1 MKTIII
7 RSFFAGIVL
16 LIAGCTTFHNE
27 PPRLTKH
34 NGTQLK
40 ATRYQAEVVAEDGTK
55 IRMTVWQPALDLSK
69 GETAPLLIHAHGFG
83 LSRMKRPL
91 SLYGQLLP
99 TGEAAVRAWKRG
111 YWVISYDQ
119 RGHGASEGDIG
130 LIRRDKEGRDVSRVI
145 DWAVRYLPLALR
157 DNDPLVGMIGESYGG
172 GAQLM
177 AATVDRRIDAI
188 VPVTT
193 WFDLE
198 HALLPNRV
206 PKTDWIL
213 VLAAAG
219 YTMNP
224 THMSM
229 NVSTGMMKE
238 MFAKGDPYLRRQL
251 RENSLVT
258 QCGKNGAPY
267 ADALLIQ
274 GFRDVLFSFDQAE
287 AARKCFLD
295 AGRDVRLV
303 GIEDGHLN
311 PSSQWSPGLP
321 VWHMQNTVTCNGKS
335 LQTDD
340 IIDHWLDGKLR
351 NDTAAL
357 AKVPSYCVTGDT
369 ATDALAA
376 EGNTELHWQ
385 TLPATRMSSGMNGF
399 FELVLKPL
407 DHVANWFVPS
417 RLPADWQKPQHGWL
431 RPGRIPLM
439 TTDTTRWVS
448 GTPVLQVNLKEASKP
463 GNIVF
468 LLMAKWRPGSG
479 SYDVLHQQVM
489 PVRAGRGA
497 QEVRLPAI
505 RTQLQPGEV
514 LGLLVQ
520 GYSNQFRMAGQRFGT
535 SATVA
540 GKIALPGNT
549 TGTTSNIAV
558 QPPPGDQTPSLP

>member
-1 MKTIII
+1 MPPILRRLMPAILV
-7 RSFFAGIVL
+7 SL
-16 LIAGCTTFHNE
+16 LAGCTTFHTE
-27 PPRLTKH
+27 APRLTKH
-34 NGTQLK
+34 NGSQLK

-55 IRMTVWQPALDLSK
+55 IRMTVWQPALDLTK

-83 LSRMKRPL
+83 LSRMKHPL

-99 TGEAAVRAWKRG
+99 TGEAAVRAWRRG

-130 LIRRDKEGRDVSRVI
+130 LIRRDKEGRDVSRII
-145 DWAVRYLPLALR
+145 DWASRYLQLDYE
-157 DNDPLVGMIGESYGG
+157 DNDPVVGMIGESYGG

-177 AATVDRRIDAI
+177 AATVDKRIDAL

-193 WFDLE
+193 WYDLE

-251 RENSLVT
+251 RENSLVN
-258 QCGKNGAPY
+258 QCGKDGAPY
-267 ADALLIQ
+267 ADALLLQ

-287 AARKCFLD
+287 ATRKCFLD
-295 AGRDVRLV
+295 AGRDVRLI

-311 PSSQWSPGLP
+311 PSSQWSPGMP
-321 VWHMQNTVTCNGKS
+321 VWHMQNNVTCNGQS
-335 LQTDD
+335 LKTDD

-351 NDTAAL
+351 NDAAAL
-357 AKVPSYCVTGDT
+357 AQVPSYCVTGDA

-376 EGNTELHWQ
+376 AGNTELHWQ
-385 TLPATRMSSGMNGF
+385 TLPPTRMGSGMNGF

-407 DHVANWFVPS
+407 DHVANWFVPAG
-417 RLPADWQKPQHGWL
+417 LPADWQQPQHGWL

-439 TTDTTRWVS
+439 TTDSTRWVA
-448 GTPVLQVNLKEASKP
+448 GTPVVRVNLQQANKP
-463 GNIVF
+463 GNVVF
-468 LLMAKWRPGSG
+468 LRMAKWRPGSG
-479 SYDVLHQQVM
+479 SYEVLHQQVA
-489 PVRAGRGA
+489 PARAGRGE
-497 QEVRLPAI
+497 QEIRLPAI
-505 RTQLQPGEV
+505 RTQLHQGEV

-540 GKIALPGNT
+540 GTIGLPDT
-549 TGTTSNIAV
+549 TVTTRNVAAQDV
-558 QPPPGDQTPSLP
+558 PGDQTLSLP

>member
-1 MKTIII
+1 MTIMLN
-7 RSFFAGIVL
+7 RL
-16 LIAGCTTFHNE
+16 LLATLLCLLAGCTTFHTE
-27 PPRLTKH
+27 APRLTKQ
-34 NGTQLK
+34 NGSQLK

-55 IRMTVWQPALDLSK
+55 IRMTVWQPALDLTK

-83 LSRMKRPL
+83 LSSMKRPL

-99 TGEAAVRAWKRG
+99 TGEAAVRAWRRG

-130 LIRRDKEGRDVSRVI
+130 LIRRDKEGRDVSRII
-145 DWAVRYLPLALR
+145 DWASRYLQLDYE
-157 DNDPLVGMIGESYGG
+157 DNDPVVGMIGESYGG

-177 AATVDRRIDAI
+177 AATVDKRIDAL

-193 WFDLE
+193 WYDLE

-251 RENSLVT
+251 RENSLVN
-258 QCGKNGAPY
+258 QCGKDGAPY
-267 ADALLIQ
+267 ADALLLQ

-287 AARKCFLD
+287 ATRKCFLD
-295 AGRDVRLV
+295 AGRDVRLI

-311 PSSQWSPGLP
+311 PSSQWSPGMP
-321 VWHMQNTVTCNGKS
+321 VWHMQNNVTCNGQS
-335 LQTDD
+335 LKTDD

-351 NDTAAL
+351 YDAAAL
-357 AKVPSYCVTGDT
+357 AQVPTYCVTGDT

-376 EGNTELHWQ
+376 AGNTELHWQ
-385 TLPATRMSSGMNGF
+385 TLPATRMGSGMNGF

-407 DHVANWFVPS
+407 DHVANWFVPA
-417 RLPADWQKPQHGWL
+417 RLPADWQQPRHGWL

-439 TTDTTRWVS
+439 TTDNTRWVA
-448 GTPVLQVNLKEASKP
+448 GTPVIRVNLQNANKP
-463 GNIVF
+463 GNVVF
-468 LLMAKWRPGSG
+468 LRMAKWRPGSG
-479 SYDVLHQQVM
+479 SYEVLHQQVM

-540 GKIALPGNT
+540 GTIGLPDTAVT
-549 TGTTSNIAV
+549 TRNVAAQGA
-558 QPPPGDQTPSLP
+558 PGDQTPSLP

>member
-1 MKTIII
+1 MKTTII
-7 RSFFAGIVL
+7 RTLALGL
-16 LIAGCTTFHNE
+16 LALLTGCTTFHTDA
-27 PPRLTKH
+27 PRLTTQ

-55 IRMTVWQPALDLSK
+55 IRMTVWQPALNLSK

-83 LSRMKRPL
+83 LGRMKRPL
-91 SLYGQLLP
+91 SLYGQILP
-99 TGEAAVRAWKRG
+99 TGEAAVRAWRRG

-130 LIRRDKEGRDVSRVI
+130 LIRRDKEGRDVSRII
-145 DWAVRYLPLALR
+145 DWAARYLQLDFK
-157 DNDPLVGMIGESYGG
+157 DNDPVVGMIGESYGG

-177 AATVDRRIDAI
+177 AATLDKRIDAL

-193 WFDLE
+193 WYDLE

-213 VLAAAG
+213 VLATAG

-251 RENSLVT
+251 RENSLVS

-274 GFRDVLFSFDQAE
+274 GFRDVLFSFDQALANRE
-287 AARKCFLD
+287 CFRS
-295 AGRDVRLV
+295 AGRDVRLI

-321 VWHMQNTVTCNGKS
+321 VWHMQNHVTCNGQS
-335 LQTDD
+335 LKTDD

-351 NDTAAL
+351 NDAAAL
-357 AKVPSYCVTGDT
+357 AQVPSYCVTGDA

-376 EGNTELHWQ
+376 AGNTELHWQ
-385 TLPATRMSSGMNGF
+385 TLPPTRMGSGMNGF

-407 DHVANWFVPS
+407 DHVANWFVPAG
-417 RLPADWQKPQHGWL
+417 LPADWQQPQHGWL

-439 TTDTTRWVS
+439 TTDSTRWVA
-448 GTPVLQVNLKEASKP
+448 GTPVVRVNLQQANKP
-463 GNIVF
+463 GNVVF
-468 LLMAKWRPGSG
+468 LRMAKWRPGSG
-479 SYDVLHQQVM
+479 SYEVLHQQVA
-489 PVRAGRGA
+489 PARAGRGE
-497 QEVRLPAI
+497 QEIRLPAI
-505 RTQLQPGEV
+505 RTQLHQGEI

-540 GKIALPGNT
+540 GTIGLPDT
-549 TGTTSNIAV
+549 TVTTRNVAAQDV
-558 QPPPGDQTPSLP
+558 PGDQTPSQP

>member
-1 MKTIII
+1 MTIMLN
-7 RSFFAGIVL
+7 RL
-16 LIAGCTTFHNE
+16 LLATLLCLLAGCTTFHTE
-27 PPRLTKH
+27 APRLTKQ
-34 NGTQLK
+34 NGSQLK

-55 IRMTVWQPALDLSK
+55 IRMTVWQPALDLTK

-99 TGEAAVRAWKRG
+99 TGEAAVRAWRRG

-130 LIRRDKEGRDVSRVI
+130 LIRRDKEGRDVSRII
-145 DWAVRYLPLALR
+145 DWASRYLQLDYE
-157 DNDPLVGMIGESYGG
+157 DNDPVVGMIGESYGG

-177 AATVDRRIDAI
+177 AATVDKRIDAL

-193 WFDLE
+193 WYDLE

-251 RENSLVT
+251 RENSLVN
-258 QCGKNGAPY
+258 QCGKDGAPY
-267 ADALLIQ
+267 ADALLLQ

-287 AARKCFLD
+287 ATRKCFLD
-295 AGRDVRLV
+295 AGRDVRLI
-303 GIEDGHLN
+303 GIQDGHLN
-311 PSSQWSPGLP
+311 PSSQWSPGMP
-321 VWHMQNTVTCNGKS
+321 VWHMQNNVTCNGQS
-335 LQTDD
+335 LKTDD

-351 NDTAAL
+351 YDAAAL
-357 AKVPSYCVTGDT
+357 AQVPTYCVTGDT

-376 EGNTELHWQ
+376 AGNTELHWQ
-385 TLPATRMSSGMNGF
+385 TLPATRMGSGMNGF

-407 DHVANWFVPS
+407 DHVANWFVPA
-417 RLPADWQKPQHGWL
+417 RLPADWQQPRHGWL

-439 TTDTTRWVS
+439 TTDNTRWVA
-448 GTPVLQVNLKEASKP
+448 GTPVIRVNLQNANKP
-463 GNIVF
+463 GNVVF
-468 LLMAKWRPGSG
+468 LRMAKWRPGSG
-479 SYDVLHQQVM
+479 SYEVLHQQVM

-540 GKIALPGNT
+540 GTIGLPDTAVT
-549 TGTTSNIAV
+549 TRNVAAQGA
-558 QPPPGDQTPSLP
+558 PGDQTPSLP